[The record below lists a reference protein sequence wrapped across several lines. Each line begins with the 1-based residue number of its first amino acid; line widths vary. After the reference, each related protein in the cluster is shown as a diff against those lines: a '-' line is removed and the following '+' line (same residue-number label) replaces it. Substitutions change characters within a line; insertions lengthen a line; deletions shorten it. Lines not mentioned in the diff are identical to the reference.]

1 MLELLQATE
10 FRFTE
15 FYYRYKTATEQI
27 FYFVEIPF
35 TLYVYDIISF
45 FWFYRIDLHLE
56 YFMVLLE
63 VIEHKIN
70 MS

>member
-1 MLELLQATE
+1 MLELLQATQI
-10 FRFTE
+10 RFAE
-15 FYYRYKTATEQI
+15 FYCLYKAATEQI
-27 FYFVEIPF
+27 FYFAEIPF

-45 FWFYRIDLHLE
+45 FWFYRIDLRLE
-56 YFMVLLE
+56 YFMALLE